1 MEGLLAGARPQ
12 RRGFRVGAGG
22 AGPPLS
28 ALMKASVRA
37 ELPQSLFT
45 KGHHTRSCPPRLPKP
60 PSARPGPFSPGFWVF
75 LLLSSLPDLLTVR
88 GVAAARGPH
97 S

>member
-45 KGHHTRSCPPRLPKP
+45 KGHHTRSCPPPVSLNPRLRGQGLFHQDSGCFSSFP
-60 PSARPGPFSPGFWVF
+60 PSQIFS
-75 LLLSSLPDLLTVR
+75 R
-88 GVAAARGPH
+88 
-97 S
+97 